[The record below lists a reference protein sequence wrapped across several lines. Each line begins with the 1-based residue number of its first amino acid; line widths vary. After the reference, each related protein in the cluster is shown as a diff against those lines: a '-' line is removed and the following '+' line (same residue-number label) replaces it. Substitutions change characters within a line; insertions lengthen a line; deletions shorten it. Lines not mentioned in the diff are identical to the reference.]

1 MNNYYNPMQS
11 RVDSLMQQKA
21 MIEQQLQSLQ
31 QMNVPNI
38 NINNIPSNPTPS
50 NFDFNGK
57 WVDGEEQARNVA
69 NNNLPLILFD
79 NNNPVFYMK
88 NMDGAF
94 KKFKFEEIKEEK
106 VENTNNE
113 RMDMLEAKMDTI
125 LKALQGEPQQVQQ
138 NVPSEQKPPQN
149 ARKGAKQMANPL
161 KSFMGGGTNP
171 LGGMMNP
178 QNMLMNMLKQRNP
191 QMFSQINQMMN
202 SGVNPND
209 FMKQMGVTPQQME
222 MAKQQAKKMFG
233 NNIKF

>member
-94 KKFKFEEIKEEK
+94 K
-106 VENTNNE
+106 
-113 RMDMLEAKMDTI
+113 
-125 LKALQGEPQQVQQ
+125 
-138 NVPSEQKPPQN
+138 
-149 ARKGAKQMANPL
+149 
-161 KSFMGGGTNP
+161 SFMGGGTNP

-191 QMFSQINQMMN
+191 QMFSQVNQMMN